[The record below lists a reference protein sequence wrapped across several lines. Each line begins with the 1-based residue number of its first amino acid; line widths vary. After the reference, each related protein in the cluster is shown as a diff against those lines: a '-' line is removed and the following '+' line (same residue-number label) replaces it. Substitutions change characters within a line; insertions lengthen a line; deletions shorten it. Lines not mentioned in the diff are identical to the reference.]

1 MRSELL
7 LATLAC
13 AAAAPVALAPR
24 AAVADEAAARAPL
37 EVAVGSSLH
46 QRLGKNITRVVVG
59 DSEIASVTAFDPDQL
74 LISGLRPGRT
84 TATVWVGGEARVLE
98 IDVGWPVDAMRAAL
112 KKALPGGDKLDVASA
127 GTAILLSGQVGTPEE
142 LARAEEIVLGIAAG
156 VYAGGEPTVVNA
168 MTLTGAQ
175 QVQLE
180 VAFAEV
186 SRSSLREIGFNFW
199 SKDYFRGS
207 GTGFAGG
214 MLSPG
219 TGLDSASPEL
229 SGNADLGGLNHQDAG
244 FGADGLPLT
253 DAVPLVSAPLSGAFG
268 FVFSSTLGGFPFSAA
283 LSLMSS
289 KGYARTLAEPTLVAM
304 SGKSASFLA
313 GGEFP
318 VPLPQGLGQVGV
330 DYRKFG
336 IQLAFTPMVS
346 GDDIQL
352 DLAVT
357 VSDVDP
363 SLGVTLENT
372 RVPGLRE
379 RHSQTTIRLRDG
391 QSFVVAGLLSDE
403 VRSTVDKVPLLGDI
417 PVLGA
422 LFKSSAYQ
430 RSETELLVV
439 VTAHLVQPLDE
450 RPPLPGESATVDP
463 GDLELFLLHR
473 HESLPGGD
481 SEPRRKRKAKP
492 AGAVGFAR

>member
-7 LATLAC
+7 IATLAC
-13 AAAAPVALAPR
+13 AAAAPVALAP
-24 AAVADEAAARAPL
+24 AVAVADQAKDPL

-46 QRLGKNITRVVVG
+46 QRLGKSISRVVVG
-59 DSEIASVTAFDPDQL
+59 DSAIASVTAFDPDQL
-74 LISGLRPGRT
+74 LISGVRPGHT

-112 KKALPGGDKLDVASA
+112 RKALPGGDKLDVESA
-127 GTAILLSGQVGTPEE
+127 GAAILLSGRVDTAEE
-142 LARAEEIVLGIAAG
+142 LARAEQIVRGIAAG

-168 MTLTGAQ
+168 MTLTGAH

-186 SRSSLREIGFNFW
+186 SRTSLREIGFNFW
-199 SKDYFRGS
+199 SKNYFRSS
-207 GTGFAGG
+207 GAGFAGG
-214 MLSPG
+214 VLSPG
-219 TGLDSASPEL
+219 TGLESTSPQL
-229 SGNADLGGLNHQDAG
+229 AGNSDLGALNHQDSG
-244 FGADGLPLT
+244 FGTDGLPLT
-253 DAVPLVSAPLSGAFG
+253 DAVPIVSAPLSGAFG

-289 KGYARTLAEPTLVAM
+289 RGYARTLAEPTLVAM

-336 IQLAFTPMVS
+336 IQLSFTPTVA
-346 GDDIQL
+346 GDEIQL
-352 DLAVT
+352 DLGVT

-363 SLGVTLENT
+363 SLGVTLANT

-379 RHSQTTIRLRDG
+379 RHSQTTIRLLDG

-403 VRSTVDKVPLLGDI
+403 VRSTVDKVPLLGDL

-422 LFKSSAYQ
+422 LFKSSAY
-430 RSETELLVV
+430 RRAETELLVV

-450 RPPLPGESATVDP
+450 RPPLPGESTIVDP
-463 GDLELFLLHR
+463 GDVELFLLHR
-473 HESLPGGD
+473 HESLTGGD
-481 SEPRRKRKAKP
+481 SEPRRKREVKP